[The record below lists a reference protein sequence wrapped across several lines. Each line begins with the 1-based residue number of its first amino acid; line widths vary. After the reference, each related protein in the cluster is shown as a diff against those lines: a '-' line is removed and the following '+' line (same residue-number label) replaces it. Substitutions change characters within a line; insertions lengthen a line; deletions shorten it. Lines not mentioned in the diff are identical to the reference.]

1 MEIDRSL
8 DRDPKF
14 TRPVPMLLCETHRV
28 CTKSATI
35 ATRRLPAGPN
45 VDRTG
50 VTVSRDDCV
59 ARQRALV
66 GHTIDNQQWSDSLSD
81 PSSHQ

>member
-1 MEIDRSL
+1 MEVDRSL

-14 TRPVPMLLCETHRV
+14 TRPISMLLCKTHGVRTEWV
-28 CTKSATI
+28 TI
-35 ATRRLPAGPN
+35 ATCRMPSGPN

-50 VTVSRDDCV
+50 VSRDDCV

-66 GHTIDNQQWSDSLSD
+66 GDAIDNQQWSDSLSD